1 MPTKPTVKTLSAS
14 APQIINAIRNDASI
28 NYKNYVPYATPD
40 AESIRAI
47 GAVIMDNTALKNEFL
62 NALINRIGRVVVTS
76 KLYSNPWAVFK
87 RGKLEFGETIEEIF
101 VNLAK
106 PFQYNP
112 ETAETNVWKR
122 EIPDVRAAFHT
133 LNFKKFYKDTIEND
147 NLRTAFLSW
156 DGITDLIARIVDSM
170 YTGAAY
176 DEFQT
181 MKYMLARHILNG
193 MIKVVEIPAVSKEN
207 ASDIMVDV
215 MKTSNKFTYMNGD
228 WNLAGVKTH
237 TPKEDQYVILSSD
250 FEPVMN
256 VEVLAMSFNM
266 DKATLSGHLIQVDSF
281 GALDT
286 ERLGELFAGDPNYQ
300 EIGADDLALL
310 DSVPAVMVDRDWFA
324 VWDNFE
330 NFTELYNGEG
340 LYWQY
345 WYHTWKTFS
354 VSPFSQAAVFNPVK
368 PAVTGVT
375 VSPKAVTI
383 GAGQSAQLTAS
394 VQTTGFAPQTVT
406 WESNNDGATVTADG
420 VVTIKAGTAASTQI
434 TITAKSVFDPSKTDT
449 CTVTTA

>member
-87 RGKLEFGETIEEIF
+87 KGKLEFGETIEEIF
-101 VNLAK
+101 VNIAK

-112 ETAETNVWKR
+112 ETAESNVWKR

-170 YTGAAY
+170 YAGAAY

-181 MKYMLARHILNG
+181 MKYMLARHILDG

-300 EIGADDLALL
+300 EIGSSDLALL

-375 VSPKAVTI
+375 VSPKAITI
-383 GAGQSAQLTAS
+383 AAGQSAQLTAS

-406 WESNNDGATVTADG
+406 WESNSESATVTADG
-420 VVTIKAGTAASTQI
+420 VVTIKAGTTASTQI
-434 TITAKSVFDPSKTDT
+434 TITAKSVFDPTKTDT

>member
-47 GAVIMDNTALKNEFL
+47 GAIIMDNTALKNEFL
-62 NALINRIGRVVVTS
+62 NALINRVGRVVVTS

-87 RGKLEFGETIEEIF
+87 KGKLEFGEMIEEIF

-122 EIPDVRAAFHT
+122 EIPDVRAAFHV
-133 LNFKKFYKDTIEND
+133 LNYKKFYKDTIEND

-181 MKYMLARHILNG
+181 MKYMLARHILDG

-215 MKTSNKFTYMNGD
+215 MKTSNKFTYMSGD

-237 TPKEDQYVILSSD
+237 TAKEDQYVILSSD

-266 DKATLSGHLIQVDSF
+266 DKATLAGHLIQVDSF

-300 EIGADDLALL
+300 EIGSSDLALL

-354 VSPFSQAAVFNPVK
+354 VSPFSQAAVFTPVK

-383 GAGQSAQLTAS
+383 AAGQSAQLTAS

-406 WESNNDGATVTADG
+406 WESNSDSATVTADG
-420 VVTIKAGTAASTQI
+420 VVTIKTGTAASTQI